1 MASVLPPVAV
11 GGFFGLG
18 IGYLI
23 YGGMGLFFPTKTDE
37 LTNKSLAVWGG
48 LWMPGFMQ
56 FLTGIYILVTI
67 SIYRELPSVFYMAG
81 GVAFTAYGVH
91 WFALG
96 WKRYIGSSNLPDAF
110 MALGFLVLSVL
121 GAFVFGYV
129 HDYPVMI
136 LFIILVLVY
145 ATEAPARFLN
155 SPTLSRLVSL
165 WQFIGGWWLM
175 YLTIAAVVDLALGLS
190 LPV

>member
-1 MASVLPPVAV
+1 MASILPPVAV
-11 GGFFGLG
+11 GFFGLG

-23 YGGMGLFFPTKTDE
+23 YGGMGLFYPKSTDE
-37 LTNKSLAVWGG
+37 PTNKTLAIWG

-56 FLTGIYILVTI
+56 FLTGIYILITI
-67 SIYRELPSVFYMAG
+67 SISVYRELPSVFYMA

-110 MALGFLVLSVL
+110 MALGFLVLSIL

-129 HDYPVMI
+129 HDYPVMV
-136 LFIILVLVY
+136 LFIILILVY

>member
-1 MASVLPPVAV
+1 MPFPY
-11 GGFFGLG
+11 
-18 IGYLI
+18 IG
-23 YGGMGLFFPTKTDE
+23 
-37 LTNKSLAVWGG
+37 S
-48 LWMPGFMQ
+48 
-56 FLTGIYILVTI
+56 
-67 SIYRELPSVFYMAG
+67 YRQYFTWL

-110 MALGFLVLSVL
+110 MALGFLVMSVL

-136 LFIILVLVY
+136 LFIILTLVY

-175 YLTIAAVVDLALGLS
+175 YLTIAAVVDLAWACHYLYERLS
-190 LPV
+190 RNY